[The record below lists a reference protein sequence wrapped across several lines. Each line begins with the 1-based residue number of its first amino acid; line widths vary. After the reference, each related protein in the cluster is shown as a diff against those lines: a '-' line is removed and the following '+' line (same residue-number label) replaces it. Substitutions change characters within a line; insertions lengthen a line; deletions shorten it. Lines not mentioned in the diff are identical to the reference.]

1 MEEGDRS
8 LQTDHE
14 KLKERVLKALLVLII
29 LACLILFVY
38 YFAPVFS
45 KIFFFLMILI
55 LPFILAWLIAIM
67 TKPWVEFFVRRFHFS
82 RKLSVLLIV
91 VFLLAV
97 FGTILTLII
106 ARLINAISGFV
117 AYLPQAQNGIY
128 EYFEGIVRNI
138 DKMNLA
144 QSDLS
149 SIQSG
154 IDTITNAI
162 ASFANYFTQSLIGIV
177 QGTPTG
183 FFMVLVT
190 VVATYFWCLDNEKVQ
205 NMLIN
210 IFPKRHREAAT
221 ITYQNFSN
229 VISGFCIAQIILVAI
244 TTAICII
251 ALFIIGVD
259 GAFTIGLIA
268 GLLDFI
274 PVLGPGTIIVPWGII
289 ALLTGDYFTGVGML
303 VLFLVLTITRNLLQ
317 PKVVGDRVGLHP
329 LASLASMFIGF
340 EIIGVLGII
349 IGPLV
354 AALIISFFR
363 TKKEVADKIPPAP
376 PRES

>member
-1 MEEGDRS
+1 M
-8 LQTDHE
+8 QTDHE